1 MIRQAAGPC
10 APGSADLLDPNW
22 WLPAL
27 ARGERAEPR
36 PDWVDS
42 VERAVCQAGGGQP
55 VPEQWKSAF
64 ALPFRP
70 LVTAACARATAR
82 ATPDVDLDAVGQSYV
97 DWLDSHLVNLASR
110 ALVATLNRHAEK
122 GLLTGADGG
131 QRFADFVRQIDTPAG
146 RAALFT
152 EFPVLARVLAQACAT
167 SADACA
173 ELLGHFAQDRAR
185 IVRDLLGGVDPG
197 PVTGLRPRLG
207 DPHRRGRA
215 VAALVFADGREV
227 VYRPRDVGTHVALGT
242 FIARMNRHV
251 PDLDLRAAAVV
262 AGADHGWIEHIAA
275 EPLADIAAAERFY
288 RRQGALL
295 MLLHLL
301 HASDMHYENVIACGD
316 QPVLVDVETL
326 LHPRLPAPVGTD
338 DPAAATLSDSVYR
351 TALLPVI
358 AIGEHGAVDISGLG
372 GDRGAVWS
380 GTSVGW
386 ADPGTDR
393 MRPVRRPPEFT
404 GGSNRPRYAGRELDP
419 VDHEAALLAGFRT
432 AYDAVLRHRDE
443 YTGLLRACADL
454 EIRVVIRPTRGYAAL
469 LTASTDPAML
479 RDARDRDRMLDTLA
493 DRPDVA
499 ARERADLWAGDV
511 PIFAAR
517 PDSTIVVS
525 ADGTALAGQIDRPG
539 LDCALDKI
547 AVMAEADR
555 RDQAWIV
562 SATLATRRPVL
573 EHHSQAPVAGPLLGT
588 AADPERLLVA
598 ACGLGDQLVA
608 ASHAGRGRVNWL
620 NLELVDDR
628 QWLVL
633 PMGAGLANGY
643 LGVALFL
650 AQLADTSGITRYREA
665 ARDAIGAVP
674 HLFATIMSAPQLV
687 HAIGGGGQHG
697 LGGIA
702 YALARLSNLLD
713 DAEVRRWAEQAVDLT
728 ALTVAPTGPH
738 GWDTGT
744 AGCLAALLAADAE
757 LGCGRAGRAADAA
770 AEIVASHVEQAED
783 TLAPGFADGAAGM
796 AWALSRYVETKRTAA
811 ADGANITDPTTSRFV
826 AAARAAARVAAEPG
840 DKAWRLGWCSG
851 AAGIAVGA
859 LAGDRLLDRTDAAR
873 HRDQHGHRTGSGG
886 LRAGPIGLPD
896 AAVPLVAG
904 AGRPVVRDL
913 SLCHGEFGIAEALT
927 VLVAAGHCPVPV
939 LRSRT
944 AILLDALARYGPLS
958 GTPGGV
964 STPGLL
970 SGVSGI
976 GYGLLRLGFA
986 DRVPSVLLLQSAV
999 DKEEVS
1005 VDQRERTHG

>member
-1 MIRQAAGPC
+1 MIRQAAERC
-10 APGSADLLDPNW
+10 APGSADLLHPNW

-27 ARGERAEPR
+27 ARGEHAEPR
-36 PDWVDS
+36 PGWVGAI
-42 VERAVCQAGGGQP
+42 ERAVCQAGGGP
-55 VPEQWKSAF
+55 VPAQWKQAF

-70 LVTAACARATAR
+70 LVNAARDQVMARTVTSA
-82 ATPDVDLDAVGQSYV
+82 DVDLEAVGQAFA
-97 DWLDSHLVNLASR
+97 DWLDGHLVGLASR
-110 ALVATLNRHAEK
+110 ALVATLNRHAEQ

-131 QRFADFVRQIDTPAG
+131 RRFADFVSQVDSPAG

-152 EFPVLARVLAQACAT
+152 EYPVLARVLAQSCAM
-167 SADACA
+167 SADACV
-173 ELLGHFAQDRAR
+173 ELLGHFAADRAR

-227 VYRPRDVGTHVALGT
+227 IYRPRDVGTHVALGT
-242 FIARMNRHV
+242 FITTMNRHV
-251 PDLDLRAAAVV
+251 PGLDLRAPAVV
-262 AGADHGWIEHIAA
+262 AGPDHGWIEHIAA
-275 EPLADIAAAERFY
+275 APLDDLAAADRFY

-326 LHPRLPAPVGTD
+326 LHPQLPAPAYAG

-351 TALLPVI
+351 TALLPMI
-358 AIGEHGAVDISGLG
+358 AVGEHGAVDISGLG
-372 GDRGAVWS
+372 GDRGAVSS
-380 GTSVGW
+380 GASVGW
-386 ADPGTDR
+386 ADAGTDR
-393 MRPVRRPPEFT
+393 MRPVHRPPRFT

-419 VDHEAALLAGFRT
+419 VDHEAALLAGFRA
-432 AYDAVLRHRDE
+432 AYDAVLRHRED
-443 YTGLLRACADL
+443 YTGLLRECADL
-454 EIRVVIRPTRGYAAL
+454 EIRVVFRPTRGYAAL
-469 LTASTDPAML
+469 LTESADPAML
-479 RDARDRDRMLDTLA
+479 RDARDRDRMLDALA
-493 DRPDVA
+493 DQPELA
-499 ARERADLWAGDV
+499 ARERTDLWAGDV

-517 PDSTIVVS
+517 PDSTIVRGT
-525 ADGTALAGQIDRPG
+525 DGTALDGLIDRPG

-547 AVMAEADR
+547 AAMAEADR

-573 EHHSQAPVAGPLLGT
+573 DHHSQAPIAGPLPGT

-608 ASHAGRGRVNWL
+608 ASHAGGGRVNWL

-665 ARDAIGAVP
+665 AREAIGAVP
-674 HLFATIMSAPQLV
+674 HLFATIMSAPELV

-713 DAEVRRWAEQAVDLT
+713 DAEVRRWAEQAVDLA
-728 ALTVAPTGPH
+728 ALTIGPTGPH

-757 LGCGRAGRAADAA
+757 LGGGRSLRAAAAA
-770 AEIVASHVEQAED
+770 AEVVASHVEQAED
-783 TLAPGFADGAAGM
+783 TLVPGFADGAAGM
-796 AWALSRYVETKRTAA
+796 AWALSRYVEVADPAA
-811 ADGANITDPTTSRFV
+811 SRV
-826 AAARAAARVAAEPG
+826 AAAAVTAAKVAAAPG
-840 DKAWRLGWCSG
+840 DRAWRLGWCSG

-859 LAGDRLLDRTDAAR
+859 LAGNSVLDRT
-873 HRDQHGHRTGSGG
+873 GG
-886 LRAGPIGLPD
+886 DRQRLP
-896 AAVPLVAG
+896 ATTIPLVAG
-904 AGRPVVRDL
+904 TGRPVVRDL
-913 SLCHGEFGIAEALT
+913 SLCHGEFGVAEALT
-927 VLVAAGHCPVPV
+927 VLVDAGTCPVSV
-939 LRSRT
+939 LRART
-944 AILLDALARYGPLS
+944 AILLDALDRYGPLS

-970 SGVSGI
+970 SGVTGI

-999 DKEEVS
+999 HREEMS